1 MSTAANHVASQK
13 RGPLGAE
20 PEMSEMSQMVQQ
32 TVHRYAQ
39 EVMRPVGIKL
49 DRMTPEEVIAPGSPY
64 WEAREKFIGLGFGV
78 DGLLELEPA
87 ERAKTMSIL
96 FEELG
101 WGDAGLAITSG
112 AGLLPPLRSATF
124 GNAFC
129 RSLAR
134 AANLGCCGI
143 REPVHGP

>member
-1 MSTAANHVASQK
+1 MSTAANHVASHK
-13 RGPLGAE
+13 LGPLGEE
-20 PEMSEMSQMVQQ
+20 PEMSEMRQMVQQ
-32 TVHRYAQ
+32 PVHRYAQ

-96 FEELG
+96 FEAIGCGEAATSISYR
-101 WGDAGLAITSG
+101 AGPLP
-112 AGLLPPLRSATF
+112 GLISAT
-124 GNAFC
+124 
-129 RSLAR
+129 
-134 AANLGCCGI
+134 
-143 REPVHGP
+143 